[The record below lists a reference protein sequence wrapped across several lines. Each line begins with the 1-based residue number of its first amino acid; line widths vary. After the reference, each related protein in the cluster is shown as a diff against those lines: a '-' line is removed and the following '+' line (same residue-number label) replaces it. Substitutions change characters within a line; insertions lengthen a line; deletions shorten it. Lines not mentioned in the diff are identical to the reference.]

1 MILAETIFV
10 DRRPVGMLR
19 QDSNSG
25 QIGFSPLKG
34 ESPLPDRTWDSMDQL
49 KLAVTAAYSE
59 TTKEEGPL
67 NDQ

>member
-1 MILAETIFV
+1 MIVAETIFV
-10 DRRPVGMLR
+10 NQRPVGMLR
-19 QDSNSG
+19 QDLNSG

-59 TTKEEGPL
+59 TTHDEGRD
-67 NDQ
+67 N